1 MQYDPRTTGTPPSP
15 VHPSGFFTGVQIR
28 PVILGVIVDYV
39 ATYAGMYAF
48 FFLYLA
54 NKLSEQGELS
64 PDAIIDYM
72 LSPQGLMIGFII
84 GALGTALGGFVAA
97 RQAGKFQIKHGAF
110 VGLGSLIVS
119 FIEEMLRGESMP
131 MPEWFRA
138 LSILS
143 IIPAGAL
150 GGYVAEMFGRA
161 LGSGGSGSGK
171 WPQTRS

>member
-1 MQYDPRTTGTPPSP
+1 MQYDPRATGTPPSP
-15 VHPSGFFTGVQIR
+15 IHPTGFFAGVQIR
-28 PVILGVIVDYV
+28 PVIVGVIVDYI
-39 ATYAGMYAF
+39 ATYAGMYAY
-48 FFLYLA
+48 FLVYLA

-64 PDAIIDYM
+64 QEALADYM
-72 LSPQGLMIGFII
+72 MSREGLMIGFAI

-97 RQAGKFQIKHGAF
+97 RKAGKFQIKHGAF
-110 VGLGSLIVS
+110 VGLGSLTVS

-150 GGYVAEMFGRA
+150 GGYVAEIFAGA
-161 LGSGGSGSGK
+161 LGTGGGSSGSR
-171 WPQTRS
+171 PPNRS

>member
-1 MQYDPRTTGTPPSP
+1 MQYDPHTTGTPSP
-15 VHPSGFFTGVQIR
+15 VHPTGFFTGVQIR
-28 PVILGVIVDYV
+28 PVILGVIVDYI
-39 ATYAGMYAF
+39 ATYAGMYAY

-64 PDAIIDYM
+64 QEALADYM
-72 LSPQGLMIGFII
+72 MSHEGLMIGFII
-84 GALGTALGGFVAA
+84 GALGTVLGGFIAA
-97 RQAGKFQIKHGAF
+97 QKAGKFHIKHGAF
-110 VGLGSLIVS
+110 VGLGSLTLS

-161 LGSGGSGSGK
+161 LGSNGGRSGS
-171 WPQTRS
+171 WPQSGS